1 MQADHVNRCIRS
13 TEHSSNKITDHSS
26 MAIWKL
32 ANCKLQNIRT
42 ANNDRSYFFV
52 LGILQFSSFSIICR
66 WSYDYRNTVH
76 CQLLDPQ
83 KWVYFFC
90 SLCLDRHRRTT
101 SSNNQKS
108 EFGFEFVVLYSWHNH
123 CETSTVH
130 LTNLEQQSS
139 PLSSQ
144 LLTRVT
150 SRLVWFKS
158 TAVNPHFWG
167 SGHRLKW
174 WGLVLTVWGLE
185 FVT

>member
-1 MQADHVNRCIRS
+1 MYQKHRTFFEQNDWSQFNGNLKVGQLQTSKHSNSKQWQIILLRTWHSTALFIFDYLSVILRLSKHGALPTSRS
-13 TEHSSNKITDHSS
+13 AEMS
-26 MAIWKL
+26 L
-32 ANCKLQNIRT
+32 FFLQ
-42 ANNDRSYFFV
+42 
-52 LGILQFSSFSIICR
+52 
-66 WSYDYRNTVH
+66 
-76 CQLLDPQ
+76 
-83 KWVYFFC
+83 
-90 SLCLDRHRRTT
+90 SLSWWMT

-108 EFGFEFVVLYSWHNH
+108 EFGFEFIVLYSWHNH